1 MKDEKPNSGN
11 GNKGDKKPV
20 QDDVNKYSEKR
31 ILDIINEQLKNLPLG
46 AAANQTISGTAG
58 VTGLAGSTG
67 STDDCG
73 INALA
78 AKVLNTNILRFEL
91 DRLQLDFKERAYFEN
106 DVRPLIDTL
115 TVLSFAS
122 NNFSNTA
129 SNIASTN
136 FGHTS
141 NIKQALD
148 LTDSIDDISGDL
160 IKVLKCKIDNLL
172 KLAKCDCK

>member
-1 MKDEKPNSGN
+1 MKEGKPNLGN
-11 GNKGDKKPV
+11 GSKADKKSA

-46 AAANQTISGTAG
+46 AAADQTISGTTG
-58 VTGLAGSTG
+58 VTG
-67 STDDCG
+67 STDDCS

-78 AKVLNTNILRFEL
+78 DKVLNMNILRFEL
-91 DRLQLDFKERAYFEN
+91 DRLQLDFRERAYFEN

-136 FGHTS
+136 FGNTS

-148 LTDSIDDISGDL
+148 LTDGIDDISGDL

-172 KLAKCDCK
+172 KLSKCDCK

>member
-1 MKDEKPNSGN
+1 MKEEKPNSGN
-11 GNKGDKKPV
+11 GNKADKKSA

-58 VTGLAGSTG
+58 VTG

-78 AKVLNTNILRFEL
+78 TKVLNTNILRFEL
-91 DRLQLDFKERAYFEN
+91 DRLQLDFRERAYFEN

-136 FGHTS
+136 FGQTS
-141 NIKQALD
+141 NIKHALD
-148 LTDSIDDISGDL
+148 LTDSIDDISEDL

-172 KLAKCDCK
+172 KLSKCDCK

>member
-1 MKDEKPNSGN
+1 MGEEKSNSGN
-11 GNKGDKKPV
+11 GNKKNKKPI
-20 QDDVNKYSEKR
+20 QDDVKNQSTKK
-31 ILDIINEQLKNLPLG
+31 ILDLINEEFKN
-46 AAANQTISGTAG
+46 ISG
-58 VTGLAGSTG
+58 GSSIEQTLSDTLG
-67 STDDCG
+67 TESNFD

-78 AKVLNTNILRFEL
+78 NKVLSINILKFEL
-91 DRLQLDFKERAYFEN
+91 DRLQLDFKARAYFEN

-136 FGHTS
+136 FGHGS

-160 IKVLKCKIDNLL
+160 IKVLKCKVDNLL
-172 KLAKCDCK
+172 KLSKCDCN

>member
-1 MKDEKPNSGN
+1 MKEGKPNSGN
-11 GNKGDKKPV
+11 GNKADKKSA

-46 AAANQTISGTAG
+46 AAADQTIPGTAG
-58 VTGLAGSTG
+58 VTGSTG
-67 STDDCG
+67 STDGCS

-78 AKVLNTNILRFEL
+78 DKVLNMNILRFEL
-91 DRLQLDFKERAYFEN
+91 DRLQLDFRGRAYFEN

-136 FGHTS
+136 FGNTS

-148 LTDSIDDISGDL
+148 LTDSVDDISGDL

-172 KLAKCDCK
+172 KLSKCDCK

>member
-1 MKDEKPNSGN
+1 MKEEKPNSGN
-11 GNKGDKKPV
+11 GNKVDKKSA
-20 QDDVNKYSEKR
+20 QDDVNNYSEKR
-31 ILDIINEQLKNLPLG
+31 ILDIIYEQLKNLPLG
-46 AAANQTISGTAG
+46 SSVNETISGAAG
-58 VTGLAGSTG
+58 VTG
-67 STDDCG
+67 STDDCS
-73 INALA
+73 INSLA
-78 AKVLNTNILRFEL
+78 DKVLNMNILRFEL
-91 DRLQLDFKERAYFEN
+91 DRLQLDFRERAYFEN

-148 LTDSIDDISGDL
+148 LTDSIDDIAGDL
-160 IKVLKCKIDNLL
+160 IKVLKCKIDNLI

>member
-1 MKDEKPNSGN
+1 MGEEKSNSGN
-11 GNKGDKKPV
+11 GNNADKKSA
-20 QDDVNKYSEKR
+20 QDDVNNYSEKR
-31 ILDIINEQLKNLPLG
+31 ILDIIYEQLKNLPIG
-46 AAANQTISGTAG
+46 SSVNQTIPGITG
-58 VTGLAGSTG
+58 VTG
-67 STDDCG
+67 STDDCS

-78 AKVLNTNILRFEL
+78 DKVLNMNILRFEL
-91 DRLQLDFKERAYFEN
+91 DRLQLDFKARAYFEN

-122 NNFSNTA
+122 SNFSVTA

-172 KLAKCDCK
+172 KLSKCDCK

>member
-1 MKDEKPNSGN
+1 MKEEKPNSDN
-11 GNKGDKKPV
+11 GNKADKKSA
-20 QDDVNKYSEKR
+20 QDDVNNYSEKR
-31 ILDIINEQLKNLPLG
+31 ILDIIYEQLKNLPLG
-46 AAANQTISGTAG
+46 SSVNQTISGTTG
-58 VTGLAGSTG
+58 VTGSN
-67 STDDCG
+67 DDCS

-78 AKVLNTNILRFEL
+78 DKVLNMNILRFEL
-91 DRLQLDFKERAYFEN
+91 DRLQLDFRERAYFEN

-148 LTDSIDDISGDL
+148 LTDSIDDISSDL

-172 KLAKCDCK
+172 KLSKCDCK